1 MQKGS
6 DITIV
11 SYGSTLELV
20 EKAAQ
25 ELRKFN
31 IEAEIID
38 CQSLIPFDL
47 NHDIAQSIRKTNRLL
62 IVDEDF
68 SGGASA
74 YILNELISNQ
84 NIYNYLDSNPKL
96 LTAKNHRPAFGADGD
111 YFSKPSMDD
120 IFDDAYN
127 FILKFSNKIFTQFLF
142 I

>member
-1 MQKGS
+1 MVKGS
-6 DITIV
+6 DLTIV
-11 SYGSTLELV
+11 SYGSTIELV
-20 EKAAQ
+20 EKAAK
-25 ELRKFN
+25 ELNRFN

-47 NHDIAQSIRKTNRLL
+47 NHDIGKSIEKTSRLL

-96 LTAKNHRPAFGADGD
+96 LTAKNHRPAYGPDGD
-111 YFSKPSMDD
+111 YFTKPSMDD
-120 IFDDAYN
+120 IFDVAYN
-127 FILKFSNKIFTQFLF
+127 IMHESDPNKFPKKF
-142 I
+142 